1 VRTVVKTVKEL
12 AEHVGGEIVGD
23 ETLEVT
29 GAATLNEAGPGDVS
43 FLANLKYEKDLETTA
58 ASVVVVGQDNNTKGK
73 TLIRCLDPYYAFM
86 QIVVQLYGYREHEK
100 IGVSARASVADSAQ
114 IGTDVDIH
122 DFVCIS
128 DDAVI
133 GDNTRIY
140 PNCTVGPGSKIG
152 RDCILYPN
160 VTIYDGCTIGDRV
173 TIHSGTIVGQDGFGY
188 ATHDGIHHKIPQIG
202 GVAIEDDVEIGA
214 NCSIDRGTL
223 GDTVIGHGTKM
234 SNLIAIGH
242 GTTIGPNC
250 LLVAQVGIAG
260 SVEVGQYCVFA
271 GQVGV
276 VGHIKIG
283 DGVKIGAQAG
293 VINNVEAGQAVV
305 GSPAQP
311 ITQAKGP
318 MGGSHRVFEVD
329 GFNGWHVLHVGA
341 TPCGRPKTL
350 LTQAFISIV
359 ARAGPAIYYK
369 ALKGRKKATWKKR
382 ERLPFFI

>member
-1 VRTVVKTVKEL
+1 MRIVVKTVKEL
-12 AEHVGGEIVGD
+12 AEYVGGEVVGD
-23 ETLEVT
+23 ETIEIV

-43 FLANLKYEKDLETTA
+43 FLANLKYEKDLATTA
-58 ASVVVVGQDNNTKGK
+58 ASVIVVRQDNNAEGK

-86 QIVVQLYGYREHEK
+86 QIVVLLYGYREHEK
-100 IGVSARASVADSAQ
+100 IGVSAGASVANSAR
-114 IGTDVDIH
+114 IGADVDIH

-173 TIHSGTIVGQDGFGY
+173 TIHSGTVVGQDGFGY
-188 ATHDGIHHKIPQIG
+188 ATHDGVHHKIPQIG
-202 GVAIEDDVEIGA
+202 GVSIEDDVEIGA

-223 GDTVIGHGTKM
+223 GDTVIGRGTKM

-242 GTTIGPNC
+242 GTKIGPNC

-293 VINNVEAGQAVV
+293 VTNNIEAGQAVA

-311 ITQAKGP
+311 ITQAKR
-318 MGGSHRVFEVD
+318 S
-329 GFNGWHVLHVGA
+329 
-341 TPCGRPKTL
+341 L
-350 LTQAFISIV
+350 LL
-359 ARAGPAIYYK
+359 
-369 ALKGRKKATWKKR
+369 LKELPEFRKKLR
-382 ERLPFFI
+382 ELDRTLRHLIKGS